1 MEDQRA
7 AQGMLREAI
16 LSLRRISAPGH
27 MFNTINTLDSCN
39 GVFVMFIGNELK
51 QQALYIFVLSSEV
64 TNSCKQLQ
72 QTVAILLQIVFIKVH
87 LI

>member
-27 MFNTINTLDSCN
+27 MFNPINTLDCDC
-39 GVFVMFIGNELK
+39 VFVMFIGNEFK
-51 QQALYIFVLSSEV
+51 QQAKYIFVRSPNV

-72 QTVAILLQIVFIKVH
+72 
-87 LI
+87 